1 MVIVAISDAMD
12 VCREPLHGPTDGTPD
27 HPPSED
33 PEEREVRQS
42 QKDEEE
48 GSEGLRPQ
56 NREGQQCADD
66 GDELG

>member
-12 VCREPLHGPTDGTPD
+12 VCREPLHGSTEGAPD

-33 PEEREVRQS
+33 SEEREVHEN

-48 GSEGLRPQ
+48 DSEGLRP
-56 NREGQQCADD
+56 
-66 GDELG
+66 